1 MTMTNTDA
9 IVIFLVVE
17 AAAAVVVSSSTAYRP
32 AVMALISKVSET
44 ACLQHQSLIIVYE
57 PRMWRQ
63 RH

>member
-1 MTMTNTDA
+1 MTNTDA

-17 AAAAVVVSSSTAYRP
+17 AAAAVVSSSTAYRP